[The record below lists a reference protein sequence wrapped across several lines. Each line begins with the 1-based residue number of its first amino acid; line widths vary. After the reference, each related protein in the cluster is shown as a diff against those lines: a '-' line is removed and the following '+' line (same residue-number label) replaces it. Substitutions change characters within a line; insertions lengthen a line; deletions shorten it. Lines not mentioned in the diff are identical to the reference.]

1 MVAPEF
7 VPKRGAVA
15 LVRFPFS
22 DLSETKLRLAVLL
35 ADAEGGDWM
44 LCQVTSK
51 PYGDARAIVI
61 EAGGFA
67 SGSLRLVGHAR
78 PRKIFTANQSLIVG
92 QAGILKAELCGKI
105 IDSVVAL
112 LRGV

>member
-1 MVAPEF
+1 MVAPT
-7 VPKRGAVA
+7 KGAVV

-22 DLSETKLRLAVLL
+22 DLSETKLRPAVLL
-35 ADAEGGDWM
+35 ANAERGDWV

-67 SGSLRLVGHAR
+67 R
-78 PRKIFTANQSLIVG
+78 PGKIFTANQSLIVG
-92 QAGILKAELCGKI
+92 QAGILNAELYNRI
-105 IDSVVAL
+105 VESVVAL
-112 LRGV
+112 LRGA

>member
-1 MVAPEF
+1 MVAPT
-7 VPKRGAVA
+7 KGAVV

-22 DLSETKLRLAVLL
+22 DLSETKLRPAVLL
-35 ADAEGGDWM
+35 ADAERGDWV

-67 SGSLRLVGHAR
+67 AGSLRQVSYAR
-78 PRKIFTANQSLIVG
+78 PGKIFTANQSLIVG
-92 QAGILKAELCGKI
+92 HAGILKAELCNQI
-105 IDSVVAL
+105 VERSAEHTSEL
-112 LRGV
+112 QS